1 MSFVTSDHVYNF
13 LKKLQKK
20 GKEEL
25 KQSKAEDKRPTL
37 AQFSQKAMQSL
48 SKGGQ
53 ELVEI
58 LESLLSLNPY
68 FRMTAS
74 ECLEKKVF
82 DTCRNPYKEEVLQ
95 EMKKARLTSVTKNHI
110 ELEIDKLN
118 SIDYTKQGKD
128 KY

>member
-1 MSFVTSDHVYNF
+1 
-13 LKKLQKK
+13 
-20 GKEEL
+20 
-25 KQSKAEDKRPTL
+25 
-37 AQFSQKAMQSL
+37 
-48 SKGGQ
+48 
-53 ELVEI
+53 
-58 LESLLSLNPY
+58 
-68 FRMTAS
+68 MTAS